1 METHLHIGSRGPPL
15 APSCMRACRGP
26 WARAVHAWAVPGSAM
41 TPLPLSPR
49 RLHAGRRLAGWRRA
63 PHVLALPLAAQELFE
78 LRKKVKTRQDVKSH
92 LFVHTKHRIAQL
104 QSLLTQRQL

>member
-1 METHLHIGSRGPPL
+1 LRRELRAHRLSVGGASPAAPPPQL
-15 APSCMRACRGP
+15 RA
-26 WARAVHAWAVPGSAM
+26 
-41 TPLPLSPR
+41 SP
-49 RLHAGRRLAGWRRA
+49 HSH
-63 PHVLALPLAAQELFE
+63 PLPLAAQELFE

>member
-1 METHLHIGSRGPPL
+1 MVHQRPRAAPL
-15 APSCMRACRGP
+15 RILTPA
-26 WARAVHAWAVPGSAM
+26 
-41 TPLPLSPR
+41 PLP
-49 RLHAGRRLAGWRRA
+49 
-63 PHVLALPLAAQELFE
+63 AQELFE

>member
-1 METHLHIGSRGPPL
+1 MISTPAAACAAPCAGLLPAPRLSKFSRP
-15 APSCMRACRGP
+15 
-26 WARAVHAWAVPGSAM
+26 
-41 TPLPLSPR
+41 
-49 RLHAGRRLAGWRRA
+49 
-63 PHVLALPLAAQELFE
+63 LPLAAQELFE